1 MENLFSK
8 NRIQYTM
15 LPVKVLKFSNY
26 NRDVK
31 INRVKKMNKDYDSLM
46 MDALLVSGREDG
58 GFYVIDGQHRLALEK
73 MNGEQEIMCKVVYG
87 LTYEEEARLF
97 GKKGKASRAISYFD
111 LFRSRLESKEPQAIR
126 IKEITEKT
134 GLKIGEN
141 SGQSNNK
148 IVSLKALDDM
158 YADIGEEGLFRTLSL
173 VKKIWNGAM
182 KSLEAPVLR
191 GVGILV
197 KLNGT
202 EFIDCDFVQKMATV
216 DPVVILREGRAASG
230 LTVKGFTAYAA
241 IIHKYYNA
249 GRSVTRISNKFASIE
264 E

>member
-1 MENLFSK
+1 MENLFTQ
-8 NRIQYTM
+8 NRIQYMM
-15 LPVKVLKFSNY
+15 LPVKTLKFSDY
-26 NRDVK
+26 NRDVQ
-31 INRVKKMNKDYDSLM
+31 INRVKKMVKKYNPLM
-46 MDALLVSGREDG
+46 VGVLTVSKRPN
-58 GFYVIDGQHRLALEK
+58 GFYVVDGQNRLAMLK
-73 MNGEQEIMCKVVYG
+73 TLGIQEVICQISSD
-87 LTYEEEARLF
+87 LDYEDEARLF
-97 GKKGKASRAISYFD
+97 VDLGNSTKAISYFD
-111 LFRSRLESKEPQAIR
+111 KFRGRLESKEPQAIR
-126 IKEITEKT
+126 IKDITEKA
-134 GLKIGEN
+134 GLRIGKN
-141 SGQSNNK
+141 GGQSNNK
-148 IVSLKALDDM
+148 IVSLKVLDDM

-173 VKKIWNGAM
+173 IKKTWNGAM
-182 KSLEAPVLR
+182 KSLEAPILK